1 MSDTGLAVHGAIH
14 TALTGALSVSVY
26 DRAPVAAAMPYVVMD
41 SQMAMP
47 DDPLASRRDEVM
59 IYLTVWT
66 KYRGQAQALGIIN
79 TIYDTLHQARLTM
92 SAGRMVRAYV
102 VRRMT
107 EPDLDEEIHKG
118 KATVKA
124 IVEH

>member
-1 MSDTGLAVHGAIH
+1 MSDPSLALHGAIY

-26 DRAPVAAAMPYVVMD
+26 DRVPASAEMDYVVMD
-41 SQMAMP
+41 SQTAIP
-47 DDPLASRRDEVM
+47 DDPLTSRRDEVM
-59 IYLTVWT
+59 VYLTVWT
-66 KYRGQAQALGIIN
+66 KNGGQAAALGIIN

-92 SAGRMVRAYV
+92 STGRMVRAYV
-102 VRRMT
+102 IRRFT
-107 EPDLDEEIHKG
+107 EPDIRSEIYKG

>member
-1 MSDTGLAVHGAIH
+1 MSDTGLAVHGAIY
-14 TALTGALSVSVY
+14 TALTGALSAAVY
-26 DRAPVAAAMPYVVMD
+26 DSTPDDAVMPYVVMD

-59 IYLTVWT
+59 LYLTVWT

-92 SAGRMVRAYV
+92 TTGRMVRAYV

-107 EPDLDEEIHKG
+107 EPDLSAEIHKG
-118 KATVKA
+118 KATVRA